1 MGDKLDHALAL
12 LKARATQL
20 GSDEPEESV
29 TVKGSEL
36 LFLHATITSLREA
49 LEPFAVHA
57 GGYESGLDD
66 PSDSISGVVHTK
78 DGKRSKLRVS
88 DLRRART
95 ALNPKERLDALL
107 ERARSNNPSR
117 KETGI

>member
-36 LFLHATITSLREA
+36 LFLHGLITSLREA
-49 LEPFAVHA
+49 LEPFAKLADNTIMA
-57 GGYESGLDD
+57 GRLTRRGEEGT
-66 PSDSISGVVHTK
+66 PA
-78 DGKRSKLRVS
+78 RVTFA
-88 DLRRART
+88 DFRRART
-95 ALNPKERLDALL
+95 ALNP
-107 ERARSNNPSR
+107 SR